1 MFIGEYSHTVDQK
14 GRMAVPSKFR
24 RELRDGAVVTRGVDK
39 CLFVYT
45 REEWR
50 ALAEKLS
57 NLPIS
62 DPKARAFA
70 RLMLAGAMDVSFDR
84 QGRILLPKYLQ
95 DYAGIRKKAV
105 VAGLYSRLEVWD
117 ETKWQNYKKKKES
130 ETEKIAKH
138 MTELG
143 I

>member
-1 MFIGEYSHTVDQK
+1 MFIGEYSHTIDTK

-24 RELRDGAVVTRGVDK
+24 QELKDGAVVTRGVDA

-45 REEWR
+45 RDEWQ

-57 NLPIS
+57 TLPIS

-70 RLMLAGAMDVSFDR
+70 RLMLAGAMDVSFDS
-84 QGRILLPKYLQ
+84 QGRILIPSYLR
-95 DYAGIRKKAV
+95 DYAGIKKKTI
-105 VAGLYSRLEVWD
+105 VAGLYSRLEIWD
-117 ETKWQNYKKKKES
+117 EEKWQGYKEKSEK
-130 ETEKIAKH
+130 ETERISKH
-138 MTELG
+138 MSELG